1 MVVLLTETKRN
12 MKNTLSIL
20 TFVVSLVLAVF
31 IFSIRCYYTVVFIIG
46 YFMGIDLLK
55 IKNDDKYQLPKKS
68 FQIV

>member
-1 MVVLLTETKRN
+1 

-20 TFVVSLVLAVF
+20 TLVVSLVLAIF

-46 YFMGIDLLK
+46 YCIGVNLLK
-55 IKNDDKYQLPKKS
+55 IKNDDKYPLPKKL